1 MGCDRHDRPAAV
13 GKAGETAQPRAAP
26 VPSPSVPATQS
37 MEQEAAKAAHSKSA
51 GRSRPL
57 QLTGVLQRLK
67 SAWLAFF
74 LALCALVTAVLQCVT
89 DPVILVISHW
99 CELAYLG
106 YSFASVCLHPLFWV
120 NCRMLGFK
128 GTALVDSGATHNFV
142 SRRWVLQHGLERRLT
157 PIKSLDVTFAG
168 TSMQSVHDQLRGVK
182 LQLVNPNT
190 GQVARFCV
198 SFVVVNMQPD
208 IILGFNWLRQVNPV
222 VDWQASTLT
231 VPISHGRKATVVIP
245 AAKAGPA
252 CRYPPSPPVR
262 ARRCTCLLSHLQ
274 AKRLLRK
281 PSTAAWLAW
290 VRAGASGVSGEVPKV
305 DNAATGSDGDTQ
317 LPPKIAA
324 LLEEYADVFEE
335 PCGIPPDRGVSHHI
349 DLVSDK
355 PVFRRPYKMSAA
367 QLQELKKQLSE
378 LLEKGWIRPSNSP
391 YGAPVLFVQKK
402 DGSLRCVADYRWLN
416 SATIKSRYPLP
427 NIQDLFDQ
435 VRGAKVFSKLDL
447 ASGYHQVPVNPADIP
462 KTAIVTRYG
471 QFEYT
476 VMPFGLCNAPA
487 TFSRMMNKVLGA
499 FLDDFVVVYL
509 DDVLIFS
516 KSLDEHVQH
525 LRTVLD
531 VLRANK
537 LFAKR
542 RKCAFAQD
550 SISYLGH
557 IITGDGIKTDPAKI
571 AAVQDWPTP
580 TNVHDVRAFLGLCSY
595 YRRFVPKFAH
605 VASPL
610 TDLTADGVHDVQ
622 AAWGVPQQQA
632 FEKLKA
638 LLVSA
643 PILVHADPDKPF
655 VLRTDA
661 SDFALGAV
669 LMQEHEGCLH
679 PVAYHSRKFT
689 PAERRYGA
697 YAREM
702 SAVIDSLKHFEYYC
716 DGQHTT
722 VESDQEA
729 LSWFWQQSHLDK
741 QQARWMAALQAY
753 DLQLK
758 YVAGKFNLVADALS
772 RRPDHLVALGSISV
786 ASTSLLQEVLQAAAS
801 DQRYQQQLRLAKQG
815 KLPGLEA
822 TGGVL
827 YQVKKHRR
835 RIVIPSSAQDLKRLI
850 LHEMHATPTAGH
862 LGYRKT
868 LRRIVDYFWWPHL
881 ATDVRQYTGCCLVC
895 LGCKASTQVPI
906 GLLHPLPVPTQKWQ
920 QVSMDFV
927 TALPR
932 SKGKH
937 DAIMVVTDRLTKMV
951 VLIPTHKQL
960 DAPGTAE
967 LFRQHIVSRFGLP
980 QVIVSDRDSRFVS
993 KFWRAL
999 FVSLGTKLSYSS
1011 AFHPQTDG
1019 QTERVNRSMEQV
1031 LRTFCLDRPQAWA
1044 EQLCMVEFVL
1054 NAAPHVSTGFSPFKL
1069 MYGYEPVVP
1078 ATLHVSEATAQV
1090 PAAED
1095 YLQQMAHDLRVAQE
1109 SMQKAQEQQR
1119 RQANRHRRD
1128 HVFTVGDMV
1137 MLSTENLSIFKASGK
1152 KVLQKYIGPFAVES
1166 IINPV
1171 AVKLTLPPQYSKLH
1185 PVFHVS
1191 LLKPVPADVAGWHAG
1206 LSEPEQLVPDLAP
1219 GALEQRRVEQ
1229 VLGHDTTSIKGENF
1243 YVFWVRWAGLPIWD
1257 ASWELEP
1264 ELLQLDPSCAPLLGK
1279 YKQVYCPTWGVDS
1292 HLMQWMPEDDWGL
1305 EMESEGSELEEVI

>member
-1 MGCDRHDRPAAV
+1 
-13 GKAGETAQPRAAP
+13 
-26 VPSPSVPATQS
+26 
-37 MEQEAAKAAHSKSA
+37 
-51 GRSRPL
+51 
-57 QLTGVLQRLK
+57 
-67 SAWLAFF
+67 
-74 LALCALVTAVLQCVT
+74 
-89 DPVILVISHW
+89 
-99 CELAYLG
+99 
-106 YSFASVCLHPLFWV
+106 
-120 NCRMLGFK
+120 MLGFK

-142 SRRWVLQHGLERRLT
+142 SRRWVLQHGLEGKLT
-157 PIKSLDVTFAG
+157 PIPSLTVNFAG
-168 TSMQSVHDQLRGVK
+168 SSQRVVHDQLRSVK
-182 LQLVNPNT
+182 LQLVNTNT
-190 GQVARFCV
+190 GQVARYCV
-198 SFVVVNMQPD
+198 SFVVVPMEPD
-208 IILGFNWLRQVNPV
+208 IILGFDWLRQVNPV

-231 VPISHGRKATVVIP
+231 VPISLGRKTTVVIP
-245 AAKAGPA
+245 ASKAGA
-252 CRYPPSPPVR
+252 AARSHPSPPVR
-262 ARRCTCLLSHLQ
+262 AHRCDCLLSHLQ

-290 VRAGASGVSGEVPKV
+290 VRAGSPGEVSHG
-305 DNAATGSDGDTQ
+305 DIAATGSDSDAQ

-324 LLEEYADVFEE
+324 LLHEYADVFQE
-335 PCGIPPDRGVSHHI
+335 PTGVPPDRGVSHKI

-367 QLQELKKQLSE
+367 QLQELKKQLTE
-378 LLEKGWIRPSNSP
+378 LLDKGWIRPSNSP

-487 TFSRMMNKVLGA
+487 TFSRMMNQVLGP

-525 LRTVLD
+525 VRTVLD

-542 RKCAFAQD
+542 RKCAFALD

-557 IITGDGIKTDPAKI
+557 IITGDGVKTDPAKI
-571 AAVQDWPTP
+571 AAVQDWPIP
-580 TNVHDVRAFLGLCSY
+580 TTVHDVRAFLGLCSY

-605 VASPL
+605 VAAPL

-622 AAWGVPQQQA
+622 AAWGAPQQQA
-632 FEKLKA
+632 FERLKA
-638 LLVSA
+638 LLISA
-643 PILVHADPDKPF
+643 PILVHADPTKPF

-689 PAERRYGA
+689 PAESRYGA

-753 DLQLK
+753 DLQLR
-758 YVAGKFNLVADALS
+758 YVAGRFNMVADALS
-772 RRPDHLVALGSISV
+772 RRPDHQVALGSISV
-786 ASTSLLQEVLQAAAS
+786 ASTSLLQEVLQAATS
-801 DQRYQQQLRLAKQG
+801 DRPYQKQLQLAKQG

-822 TGGVL
+822 TDGVL
-827 YQVKKHRR
+827 YQVNKRRR
-835 RIVIPSSAQDLKRLI
+835 RIVIPSSAQNLKRLI

-868 LRRIVDYFWWPHL
+868 MRRIVDYFWWPHL
-881 ATDVRQYTGCCLVC
+881 ATDVQQYTGCCLVC
-895 LGCKASTQVPI
+895 LGCKSSTQVPI

-951 VLIPTHKQL
+951 VLIPTNKQL

-967 LFRQHIVSRFGLP
+967 LFRQHVVSRFGLP
-980 QVIVSDRDSRFVS
+980 SVIVSDRDSRFLS

-1031 LRTFCLDRPQAWA
+1031 LRTFCLDKPQAWA
-1044 EQLCMVEFVL
+1044 EQLCMAEFVL
-1054 NAAPHVSTGFSPFKL
+1054 NAAPHVSIGFSPFKL

-1078 ATLHVSEATAQV
+1078 ATLGVSGAAATV
-1090 PAAED
+1090 PAAEEF
-1095 YLQQMAHDLRVAQE
+1095 LQRMAHDLRVAQE

-1119 RQANRHRRD
+1119 RQANKHRRD

-1137 MLSTENLSIFKASGK
+1137 MLSTTNLNIFKASGK
-1152 KVLQKYIGPFAVES
+1152 KVLEKFIGPFAVEAV
-1166 IINPV
+1166 INPV
-1171 AVKLTLPPQYSKLH
+1171 AVKLSLPPQYSRLH

-1191 LLKPVPADVAGWHAG
+1191 LLRPVPTDVAGWHVG
-1206 LSEPEQLVPDLAP
+1206 LSEPELLIPALAP
-1219 GALEQRRVEQ
+1219 GASDQRRVEE
-1229 VLGHDTTSIKGENF
+1229 VFGHDTTSIKGENF
-1243 YVFWVRWAGLPIWD
+1243 YVFWVKWAGLPSWD

-1264 ELLQLDPSCAPLLGK
+1264 ELLQLDPTCAPLLQQ
-1279 YKQVYCPTWGVDS
+1279 YKQVYCPTWGVDT
-1292 HLMQWMPEDDWGL
+1292 HLLQYMPPDDVDL
-1305 EMESEGSELEEVI
+1305 EPDSEGSELEEVV